1 MADAT
6 ASKKGEGTFNRTR
19 SALGTL
25 VGAFSIFALIAK
37 TWERGLAV
45 PIELLIDAY
54 NGFLNFFLGWA
65 QPYLQEF
72 AETLSTWTG
81 FDLHLYPHWKASVV
95 AYGIL
100 VGAGVSSWAE
110 AKFPSVPQLAISVV
124 AGAAGV
130 AVGLLDA
137 MLQRDLQPGDQFY
150 ALWQM
155 IGQSYLFVLTFIIA
169 STLAIAGLV
178 LRRGERSFMSVA
190 DAELCL
196 DVGKR
201 TLAMYAGAAV
211 FALCAVAGKLLPI

>member
-6 ASKKGEGTFNRTR
+6 ARKKSEGAFNRTR
-19 SALGTL
+19 SVLGTL

-37 TWERGLAV
+37 TWEGGLAV
-45 PIELLIDAY
+45 PVELLIDTY
-54 NGFLNFFLGWA
+54 NAFLDFFLGWA
-65 QPYLQEF
+65 QPYLQAL
-72 AETLSTWTG
+72 AETLGAWTG

-100 VGAGVSSWAE
+100 VGAGVSAWVE
-110 AKFPSVPQLAISVV
+110 AKFPSVPQLAVSIF

-130 AVGLLDA
+130 VVGLIDA
-137 MLQRDLQPGDQFY
+137 MLQRDLQPDDQFY

-155 IGQSYLFVLTFIIA
+155 LGQSYLLVLTFA
-169 STLAIAGLV
+169 VAATFALVGLL

-196 DVGKR
+196 SVGKR
-201 TLAMYAGAAV
+201 TLAIYAGAAV
-211 FALCAVAGKLLPI
+211 FALFAVAGKLLPI